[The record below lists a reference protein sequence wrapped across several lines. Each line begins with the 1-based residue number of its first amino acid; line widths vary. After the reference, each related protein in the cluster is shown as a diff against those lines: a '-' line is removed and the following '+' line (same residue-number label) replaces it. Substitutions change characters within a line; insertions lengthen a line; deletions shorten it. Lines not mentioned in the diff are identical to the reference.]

1 MEWVMVLMPIGLLI
15 LGFPIFIIL
24 LATSAI
30 ILLFF
35 MQVPL
40 TAVHQV
46 MFGSVDKFAL
56 MAVPFFI
63 FAGELMGMG
72 GISQRIIAWV
82 MSVIGGMRGSLPLT
96 TVGTCTIFGAISG
109 SSPATVAAVGRLMY
123 PPLREKGYDEKFST
137 GVLTSSGAIAI
148 VIPPSISMI
157 LYGASA
163 EQSVSHL
170 FIAGIFPG
178 LLMSLMMGGY
188 IYWYAARRDIR
199 EGQPFDMSEFLRASK
214 SGIWALGTPGIIL
227 GGIYAGVFSPTEA
240 AGIACVYAILVT
252 KFIYGDISWRGIW
265 DVSINS
271 MYLTAQVLI
280 IVAGAGVFSWLLT
293 VSGIPQA
300 AVAAIQALD
309 VPPLGHPDDHQR
321 VPADRR
327 LPARSRVGDPG
338 ADAAARAHRR
348 GARRRPRAFRG
359 HHDGEPRDRHVH
371 ASLRAQHLRR
381 PGAVQ
386 GAAEE
391 HLSRAGAVHRDQHL
405 RAGDRH
411 LRARVVALPVE
422 VPRLTRGF
430 RAGRDGGASDFT
442 PF

>member
-123 PPLREKGYDEKFST
+123 PPLREKGYNEKFST

-199 EGQPFDMSEFLRASK
+199 EGQPFNMGEFLRASK

-300 AVAAIQALD
+300 AVAAIQELD
-309 VPPLGHPDDHQR
+309 VPPWVILMIIN
-321 VPADRR
+321 VF
-327 LPARSRVGDPG
+327 LLIVGCLLDPG
-338 ADAAARAHRR
+338 SAILVLTPLLAPIAAAL
-348 GARRRPRAFRG
+348 GV
-359 HHDGEPRDRHVH
+359 DLVH
-371 ASLRAQHLRR
+371 FGVIMTVNLAI
-381 PGAVQ
+381 GM
-386 GAAEE
+386 
-391 HLSRAGAVHRDQHL
+391 
-405 RAGDRH
+405 
-411 LRARVVALPVE
+411 
-422 VPRLTRGF
+422 
-430 RAGRDGGASDFT
+430 FT
-442 PF
+442 PPFGLNIFVAQALFKAPLKSIYPGLVPFIMINIFALVIVTYVPEMSLYLLKFLG

>member
-1 MEWVMVLMPIGLLI
+1 MEWVMVLMPVGLLI

-30 ILLFF
+30 ILIFF
-35 MQVPL
+35 TEIPH

-123 PPLREKGYDEKFST
+123 PPLREKGYDERFST

-163 EQSVSHL
+163 EQSVSLL
-170 FIAGIFPG
+170 FIAGVFPG

-188 IYWYAARRDIR
+188 IYWYASRRNIR
-199 EGQPFDMSEFLRASK
+199 EGQPFDWGEFLRASK

-240 AGIACVYAILVT
+240 AGIACVYAIIVT
-252 KFIYGDISWRGIW
+252 KFIYGDISWGGIW
-265 DVSINS
+265 DVSVSS

-293 VSGIPQA
+293 VSGIPQS

-309 VPPLGHPDDHQR
+309 VPPWVILMIIN
-321 VPADRR
+321 VF
-327 LPARSRVGDPG
+327 LLIVGCLLDPG
-338 ADAAARAHRR
+338 SAILVLTPLLAPIAAAI
-348 GARRRPRAFRG
+348 GV
-359 HHDGEPRDRHVH
+359 DLVH
-371 ASLRAQHLRR
+371 FGVIMTVNLAI
-381 PGAVQ
+381 GM
-386 GAAEE
+386 
-391 HLSRAGAVHRDQHL
+391 
-405 RAGDRH
+405 
-411 LRARVVALPVE
+411 
-422 VPRLTRGF
+422 
-430 RAGRDGGASDFT
+430 FT
-442 PF
+442 PPFGLNIFVAQALFKAPLKSIYPGLVPFIFINIIALVIVTYVPELSLYLTKFAG

>member
-35 MQVPL
+35 MEVPH

-72 GISQRIIAWV
+72 GISQRIISWV

-123 PPLREKGYDEKFST
+123 PPLREKGYNEKFST

-188 IYWYAARRDIR
+188 IYWYASRRDIR
-199 EGQPFDMSEFLRASK
+199 EGQPFEMKEFLRASK
-214 SGIWALGTPGIIL
+214 SGVWALGTPGIIL
-227 GGIYAGVFSPTEA
+227 GGIYAGIFSPTEA
-240 AGIACVYAILVT
+240 AGIACVYAIVVT

-265 DVSINS
+265 DVSVNS

-293 VSGIPQA
+293 ISGIPQA
-300 AVAAIQALD
+300 AVAGIQALD
-309 VPPLGHPDDHQR
+309 VQPWVILMIIN
-321 VPADRR
+321 VF
-327 LPARSRVGDPG
+327 LLIVGCLLDPG
-338 ADAAARAHRR
+338 SAILVLTPLLAPIAAAI
-348 GARRRPRAFRG
+348 GV
-359 HHDGEPRDRHVH
+359 DLVH
-371 ASLRAQHLRR
+371 FGVIMTVNLAI
-381 PGAVQ
+381 GM
-386 GAAEE
+386 
-391 HLSRAGAVHRDQHL
+391 
-405 RAGDRH
+405 
-411 LRARVVALPVE
+411 
-422 VPRLTRGF
+422 
-430 RAGRDGGASDFT
+430 FT
-442 PF
+442 PPFGLNIFVAQALFKAPLKSIYPGLVPFIVINILALVIVTYVPELSLYLLKFLG

>member
-1 MEWVMVLMPIGLLI
+1 MEWVMVLMPVGLLI

-35 MQVPL
+35 MEIPL

-72 GISQRIIAWV
+72 GISQRIISWV

-123 PPLREKGYDEKFST
+123 PPLREKGYNEKFST

-199 EGQPFDMSEFLRASK
+199 EGQPFKLREFLRASK
-214 SGIWALGTPGIIL
+214 SGVWALGTPVIIL

-240 AGIACVYAILVT
+240 AGIACVYAIIVT

-265 DVSINS
+265 DVSVNS

-309 VPPLGHPDDHQR
+309 VPPWVILMIIN
-321 VPADRR
+321 VF
-327 LPARSRVGDPG
+327 LLIVGCLLDPG
-338 ADAAARAHRR
+338 SAILVLTPLLAPIAAAI
-348 GARRRPRAFRG
+348 GV
-359 HHDGEPRDRHVH
+359 DLVH
-371 ASLRAQHLRR
+371 FGVIMTVNLAI
-381 PGAVQ
+381 GM
-386 GAAEE
+386 
-391 HLSRAGAVHRDQHL
+391 
-405 RAGDRH
+405 
-411 LRARVVALPVE
+411 
-422 VPRLTRGF
+422 
-430 RAGRDGGASDFT
+430 FT
-442 PF
+442 PPFGLNIFVAQALFKAPLKSIYPGLVPFIVINILALGIVTYVPELSLYLLKFLG

>member
-1 MEWVMVLMPIGLLI
+1 MEWVMVLMPVGLLI

-24 LATSAI
+24 VATSAI

-35 MQVPL
+35 MQVPH

-123 PPLREKGYDEKFST
+123 PPLRQKGYDEKFST

-170 FIAGIFPG
+170 FIAGVFPG

-199 EGQPFDMSEFLRASK
+199 EGQPFAWGEFLRASK

-293 VSGIPQA
+293 ISGIPQA

-309 VPPLGHPDDHQR
+309 VPPWVILMIIN
-321 VPADRR
+321 VF
-327 LPARSRVGDPG
+327 LLIVGCLLDPG
-338 ADAAARAHRR
+338 SAILVLTPLLAPIAAAL
-348 GARRRPRAFRG
+348 GV
-359 HHDGEPRDRHVH
+359 DLVH
-371 ASLRAQHLRR
+371 FGVIMTVNLAI
-381 PGAVQ
+381 GM
-386 GAAEE
+386 
-391 HLSRAGAVHRDQHL
+391 
-405 RAGDRH
+405 
-411 LRARVVALPVE
+411 
-422 VPRLTRGF
+422 
-430 RAGRDGGASDFT
+430 FT
-442 PF
+442 PPFGLNIFVAQALFKAPLKSIYPGLVPFIVINVFALVIVTYVPELSLYLLKFLG

>member
-1 MEWVMVLMPIGLLI
+1 MEWVMAFLPVGLLI

-24 LATSAI
+24 IVTSAV

-82 MSVIGGMRGSLPLT
+82 LSLIGGMRGSLPLT

-109 SSPATVAAVGRLMY
+109 SSPATVAAVGRLLY

-163 EQSVSHL
+163 EQSVALL
-170 FIAGIFPG
+170 FIAGVFPG
-178 LLMSLMMGGY
+178 LLMSLLMGGY
-188 IYWYAARRDIR
+188 IYWYAARRNIR
-199 EGQPFDMSEFLRASK
+199 EGQPFRWGPFLQASK
-214 SGIWALGTPGIIL
+214 AGIWALGTPVIIL
-227 GGIYAGVFSPTEA
+227 GGIYAGIFSPTEA
-240 AGIACVYAILVT
+240 AGIACVYAIVVT
-252 KFIYGDISWRGIW
+252 KFVYGDISWKGLW
-265 DVSINS
+265 DVSVSS

-293 VSGIPQA
+293 VSGIPQS
-300 AVAAIQALD
+300 AVAAIQALE
-309 VPPLGHPDDHQR
+309 VEPWVILM
-321 VPADRR
+321 VINVF
-327 LPARSRVGDPG
+327 LLIVGCLLDPG
-338 ADAAARAHRR
+338 SAILVLTPLLAPIAAAI
-348 GARRRPRAFRG
+348 GV
-359 HHDGEPRDRHVH
+359 DLVH
-371 ASLRAQHLRR
+371 FGVIMTVNLAIGMFTPPFGLNIFVAQALFKAPLKSIYPGLVPFIAINIIALVIVTYVPELSLY
-381 PGAVQ
+381 
-386 GAAEE
+386 
-391 HLSRAGAVHRDQHL
+391 
-405 RAGDRH
+405 
-411 LRARVVALPVE
+411 
-422 VPRLTRGF
+422 LTRF
-430 RAGRDGGASDFT
+430 AG
-442 PF
+442 

>member
-1 MEWVMVLMPIGLLI
+1 MEWVMALMPVGLLL

-24 LATSAI
+24 IVTSAV

-63 FAGELMGMG
+63 FAGELMGRG

-82 MSVIGGMRGSLPLT
+82 LSIIGGMRGSLPLT

-109 SSPATVAAVGRLMY
+109 SSPATVAAVGRLLY

-163 EQSVSHL
+163 EQSVALL
-170 FIAGIFPG
+170 FIAGVFPG
-178 LLMSLMMGGY
+178 LLMSLLMGGY
-188 IYWYAARRDIR
+188 IYWYAARRNIR
-199 EGQPFDMSEFLRASK
+199 EGRPFAWGPFMRASK
-214 SGIWALGTPGIIL
+214 AGVWALGTPVIIL

-240 AGIACVYAILVT
+240 AGIACVYAIVVT
-252 KFIYGDISWRGIW
+252 KFIYGDISWKGLW
-265 DVSINS
+265 DVSVSS

-300 AVAAIQALD
+300 AVAAIQELQ
-309 VPPLGHPDDHQR
+309 VEPWMILL
-321 VPADRR
+321 VINVF
-327 LPARSRVGDPG
+327 LLIVGCLLDPG
-338 ADAAARAHRR
+338 SAILVLTPLLAPIAAAI
-348 GARRRPRAFRG
+348 GV
-359 HHDGEPRDRHVH
+359 DLVH
-371 ASLRAQHLRR
+371 FGVIMTVNLAIGMFTPPFGLNIFVAQALFKAPLKSIY
-381 PGAVQ
+381 PGLIPFIVINI
-386 GAAEE
+386 
-391 HLSRAGAVHRDQHL
+391 
-405 RAGDRH
+405 
-411 LRARVVALPVE
+411 VALAIVTY
-422 VPRLTRGF
+422 VPELSLYLTRF
-430 RAGRDGGASDFT
+430 AG
-442 PF
+442 